1 MPRSFALPGLSYN
14 RKLANFT
21 LTGDDMALTDKAA
34 TPERPAGRETNKAHD
49 TTHAGKHI
57 VLTTFGS
64 FGDVHP
70 YMAVA
75 LELKARGHRAV
86 IATGNYYR
94 EKIEAAGIEFHA
106 VRPDLPPLEE
116 AAELVAKIMDVRTGA
131 EFLFKEL
138 ITPHARDSYEDLFE
152 ATRSADLLL
161 THVATLTGPIVAQK
175 TGIPWLSS
183 VLAPTSFFSIH
194 DPLVPP
200 LAPGLVHLLRLHP
213 AIARQFGNFMK
224 RATHSWVENIYKLRA
239 ELGLPEG
246 EHPIFEGQHSPELV
260 LAMFSKVLGE
270 PQPDWPPH
278 TLITGFPFYDR
289 KDATGM
295 PPGLKKFLDE
305 GPAPIVFTLGSSAIF
320 VAEDFYKESIA
331 AARQLKRRAV
341 LLIGDPV
348 NMPAEPL
355 PDEIVAFEYAP
366 YSEILPRA
374 AAIVHQ
380 GGVGTTG
387 QALRAGV
394 PMLVVPFNH
403 DQPDN
408 AMRIARLGV
417 GRSLSRKK
425 YRARRVASE
434 LDKLLN
440 EPAYAQ
446 KAAGVGRI
454 VKAEDGARATCDAI
468 EAALRKRV
476 G

>member
-1 MPRSFALPGLSYN
+1 
-14 RKLANFT
+14 
-21 LTGDDMALTDKAA
+21 MALTNEAA
-34 TPERPAGRETNKAHD
+34 TPKRPAAGEIDETNS
-49 TTHAGKHI
+49 TTPHGKHI

-70 YMAVA
+70 YMALA

-94 EKIEAAGIEFHA
+94 EKIEAAGIEFHG
-106 VRPDLPPLEE
+106 VRPELPPLDE
-116 AAELVAKIMDVRTGA
+116 ASELVAKVMDVRTGA

-138 ITPHARDSYEDLFE
+138 LTPYVRESYADLCE
-152 ATRSADLLL
+152 ATRRADLLL

-175 TGIPWLSS
+175 TGIPWISS
-183 VLAPTSFFSIH
+183 VLAPTSFFSVH
-194 DPLVPP
+194 DPTVPP
-200 LAPGLVHLLRLHP
+200 IGPGIVHLLRLHP
-213 AIARQFGNFMK
+213 SIARQFMRLVKGK
-224 RATHSWVENIYKLRA
+224 TASWVENVYKLRA
-239 ELGLPEG
+239 ELGLPKG
-246 EHPIFEGQHSPELV
+246 EHPIFEGQHSPAMV
-260 LAMFSKVLGE
+260 LAMFSKVLAE
-270 PQPDWPPH
+270 PQPDWPPQ
-278 TLITGFPFYDR
+278 TIVTGFPFYDR
-289 KDATGM
+289 KDETGM
-295 PPGLKKFLDE
+295 PPALEKFLDD

-320 VAEDFYKESIA
+320 AAGDFYQESIA

-348 NMPAEPL
+348 NMPKEPL
-355 PDEIVAFEYAP
+355 PDEIAAFEYAP
-366 YSEILPRA
+366 YSQILPRA

-417 GRSLSRKK
+417 GRSLVRKK
-425 YRARRVASE
+425 YKARRVAAE
-434 LDKLLN
+434 LDKLLS

-446 KAAGVGRI
+446 KAAQIGRI
-454 VKAEDGARATCDAI
+454 VRSEDGASAAADAI
-468 EAALRKRV
+468 ESALKNV
-476 G
+476 ASD